1 MFENSL
7 KEAIFATSIL
17 VHKRISEILD
27 IDEDSTLMKSMR
39 YSTLSDGKRIR
50 PFLTMATAQI
60 FGIAPISSLEV
71 AVAIEL
77 IHNYSLVHDDL
88 PSMDNDD
95 YRRGRLSCHKKF
107 NESTAVLTGDALLT
121 LAFEILADN
130 KSHKDP
136 VIRCE
141 IIKIISKAS
150 GYQGMVGGQMLD
162 LENMSSKITKEQL
175 AKIHRLKTGSL
186 FIACCEVGATLGRA
200 SPSEKKSLSYFAHDL
215 GLAFQIKDD
224 ILDHQG
230 MPIGKIDLD
239 ENIHKKTQDNKD
251 NISIVDVLG
260 IENANKQL
268 NMLQEQ
274 AIAHLKIFGDKAFL
288 LISLCEFINKKVIN

>member
-1 MFENSL
+1 MFEKSL

-150 GYQGMVGGQMLD
+150 GYRGMVGGQMLD